1 MSEQHRGGAF
11 VSIPATT
18 QVPTHDQIRITGLI
32 RALASG
38 MIVPT
43 ELAERAY
50 RIGSE
55 SCHRAME
62 RLDPQSAED
71 PLDLREVEKA
81 TIRKAL
87 LKCKGNKLE
96 AARVLG
102 IGKTTLY
109 RKIAAYRLDPL
120 RTLRCPSCGCEIS
133 LHGWNQ
139 AKSPHFVQRDF
150 EANPAAQPR

>member
-1 MSEQHRGGAF
+1 MSM
-11 VSIPATT
+11 PTT
-18 QVPTHDQIRITGLI
+18 LQVPTSDQIRITGLI

-38 MIVPT
+38 MIVPI

-50 RIGSE
+50 RMGSE

-62 RLDPQSAED
+62 TLDSQGSEE
-71 PLDLREVEKA
+71 PLNLHEVEKA

-87 LKCKGNKLE
+87 VKSTGSKLD
-96 AARVLG
+96 AARLLG

-109 RKIAAYRLDPL
+109 RKIAAYGLHPL

-133 LHGWNQ
+133 FQASNY
-139 AKSPHFVQRDF
+139 AKSLPFASRDL
-150 EANPAAQPR
+150 EANQIAQPR

>member
-1 MSEQHRGGAF
+1 M
-11 VSIPATT
+11 SIPTT
-18 QVPTHDQIRITGLI
+18 LQVPTSDQIRITGLV

-38 MIVPT
+38 MIVPI

-62 RLDPQSAED
+62 TLDSQWSEE
-71 PLDLREVEKA
+71 PLDLHEVEKA

-87 LKCKGNKLE
+87 LRCRGNKLD
-96 AARVLG
+96 AARLLG

-109 RKIAAYRLDPL
+109 RKIATYGLDPL
-120 RTLRCPSCGCEIS
+120 RTLRCPSCGCEIT
-133 LHGWNQ
+133 LHGSNQ
-139 AKSPHFVQRDF
+139 AKTLRVVQREVD
-150 EANPAAQPR
+150 ANHIAQPR